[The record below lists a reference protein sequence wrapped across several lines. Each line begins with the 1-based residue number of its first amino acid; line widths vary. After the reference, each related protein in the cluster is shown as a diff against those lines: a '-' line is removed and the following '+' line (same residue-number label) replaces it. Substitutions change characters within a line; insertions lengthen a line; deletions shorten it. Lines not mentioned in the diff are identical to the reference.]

1 MESGATEES
10 GDCLK
15 SVFQGDQLE
24 VGQDS
29 GEGGGEDQGA
39 VHGQVQVPGR
49 AGKESWGGKLWDGEY
64 QFLICCCCA
73 GNMLQC
79 SYFKYLEN
87 ILIIKEF

>member
-10 GDCLK
+10 GDCLE
-15 SVFQGDQLE
+15 SVSQGDQLE

-73 GNMLQC
+73 GNNVAM
-79 SYFKYLEN
+79 
-87 ILIIKEF
+87 